1 MGYTM
6 QLQLSA
12 AGLNALVEDMKDN
25 SDRVVFR
32 IGDLAKEFG
41 VTLRALRFYED
52 RGLLNPQRSGSTR
65 LYSAEDR
72 QRLKLILLAK
82 RFGFSL
88 VEIQEILTVH
98 DSDTF
103 SRESSEKILTKFKG
117 QISVLNEQR
126 DELDRALEELDGTI
140 AYLETML

>member
-1 MGYTM
+1 M
-6 QLQLSA
+6 QQQVSA
-12 AGLNALVEDMKDN
+12 AGLNALVEDMKNDF
-25 SDRVVFR
+25 DQIVFR
-32 IGDLAKEFG
+32 IGDLAREFG

-52 RGLLNPQRSGSTR
+52 RGLLNPKRSGSTR

-88 VEIQEILTVH
+88 VEIQEILAVH
-98 DSDTF
+98 DNGTF
-103 SRESSEKILTKFKG
+103 SGECGENILAKFKG

-126 DELDRALEELDGTI
+126 AELDRALEELDGTI
-140 AYLETML
+140 AYLETAL